1 MSDLTLTEFIIGA
14 AIGMW
19 PVTVITT
26 IMIIG
31 LGISEW
37 RDERAEKN
45 RRKIIARRHNIADM
59 KVRKDG

>member
-1 MSDLTLTEFIIGA
+1 MSDLTLLELMIGMA
-14 AIGMW
+14 AGMW
-19 PVTVITT
+19 PVTVIVV
-26 IMIIG
+26 IMTIG
-31 LGISEW
+31 LAISEW